1 MVYKRSKIEAG
12 AEPIEVE
19 HLTRLNEYGPDDLF
33 ICCASF
39 EERCISS
46 TSKMGTDFRT
56 RFAVIFAIEEPL
68 YKKQVDNNLFKL
80 KSELGKRS
88 TEGIFVIS
96 CQKENPTEGITE
108 LKNVW
113 KQCKP
118 KNSEGLSITIDISGF
133 TKIYLLE
140 LLHYLVTDLNLGI
153 PRMLHTTQKYLPTK
167 LTQGVSQI
175 TTIPNF
181 FGSPSLEKETILI
194 LLLGFEPERSLAV
207 WKQFNPSK
215 TIALITSPARNG
227 KLDYVKYAQENN
239 SYLLLQPSVE
249 VRNVPSDNPYAVKNA
264 LEAIYSD
271 TRGLFNMVIGPFG
284 TKPQV
289 VGVFLF
295 CLEHPKVQV
304 VYSFPVKYTKSYLQ
318 RKPGP
323 TLLLP
328 LAR

>member
-1 MVYKRSKIEAG
+1 MKTT

-19 HLTRLNEYGPDDLF
+19 RLRKLNEYGPDDLF

-46 TSKMGTDFRT
+46 ASKMGADFKT
-56 RFAVIFAIEEPL
+56 RFAIIFVMEEPL
-68 YKKQVDNNLFKL
+68 YKKQLDNNLFKL
-80 KSELGKRS
+80 QSELGKRT
-88 TEGIFVIS
+88 TEGIFAIS
-96 CQKENPTEGITE
+96 CQRENPTEGVTQ
-108 LKNVW
+108 LKNIW
-113 KQCKP
+113 ERCKP
-118 KNSEGLSITIDISGF
+118 HNPEEPFITIDISGF

-140 LLHYLVTDLNLGI
+140 LLHYLVIDLNLGI
-153 PRMLHTTQKYLPTK
+153 PRILHTTQKYLPTK
-167 LTQGVSQI
+167 LTQGVNQI

-181 FGSPSLEKETILI
+181 FGSPSLEKETVLV
-194 LLLGFEPERSLAV
+194 LLLGFEPERALAL
-207 WKQFNPSK
+207 WKQFNPVK
-215 TIALITSPARNG
+215 TIALISSPPRHG

-239 SYLLLQPSVE
+239 SYLLSQPSVE
-249 VRNVPSDNPYAVKNA
+249 AGNVPADNPYAVRNT
-264 LEAIYSD
+264 LEAIYNN
-271 TRGLFNMVIGPFG
+271 TRASFNMVIGPFG

-318 RKPGP
+318 RKPGS

-328 LAR
+328 FAPMVTD